1 MMEVIDR
8 KINNQFFSQWIKIIS
23 LIPVWGIC
31 KTVDLNF
38 TIKLRSVVI
47 NKNVKT
53 DNHTGLIL

>member
-8 KINNQFFSQWIKIIS
+8 KINNQFFSQWTKIIS

-38 TIKLRSVVI
+38 PW
-47 NKNVKT
+47 
-53 DNHTGLIL
+53 